1 MGSVHRKTTL
11 ILAAM
16 ENYAI
21 FPSGTYSCE
30 ELRAV
35 LRREGIIAAAEGDLH
50 FATTYVPRAK
60 NWSCGGRPLSYTH
73 AALPVPR
80 AGTPVQTTLNFDPPS
95 QLDRIEA
102 KLDQLLSR

>member
-1 MGSVHRKTTL
+1 MGSVHRKTKL

-35 LRREGIIAAAEGDLH
+35 LQREGIIAAAEGDLH
-50 FATTYVPRAK
+50 FASTYVPRAN
-60 NWSCGGRPLSYTH
+60 NWSCGGRPLVYTH
-73 AALPVPR
+73 AYPPVPR
-80 AGTPVQTTLNFDPPS
+80 AVQTTLDFDPPS